1 MRSEF
6 GNRLRKRPNMAACLV
21 ASCRVVSCRVVSSCV
36 LRESANGPSFLAAL
50 VKEDLPPISSSDL
63 QWIWWIFGS
72 AVFATFLCAVMYNLK
87 LTKKEDV
94 TIRIPDDDDPAEPG
108 PDPSFATKLFS

>member
-6 GNRLRKRPNMAACLV
+6 GNRLRKRPNMVACRV
-21 ASCRVVSCRVVSSCV
+21 PSRRVVSCRVVSCSV
-36 LRESANGPSFLAAL
+36 LRESANGLSFLAAL
-50 VKEDLPPISSSDL
+50 VKEDLPPISSSDVE
-63 QWIWWIFGS
+63 WIWWIFGS

-87 LTKKEDV
+87 LEKKEDV
-94 TIRIPDDDDPAEPG
+94 TIRIPDDDDPAEPE